1 MTIDY
6 SKLNDRI
13 VEQAYHYSSAFLTEE
28 QKQRLFQNKIER
40 ARAMLNTRDQVYH
53 QIED

>member
-13 VEQAYHYSSAFLTEE
+13 VRQAYDHSTAFLTKTQKEE
-28 QKQRLFQNKIER
+28 LVQNKIKRVE
-40 ARAMLNTRDQVYH
+40 AMLRARDQVYH